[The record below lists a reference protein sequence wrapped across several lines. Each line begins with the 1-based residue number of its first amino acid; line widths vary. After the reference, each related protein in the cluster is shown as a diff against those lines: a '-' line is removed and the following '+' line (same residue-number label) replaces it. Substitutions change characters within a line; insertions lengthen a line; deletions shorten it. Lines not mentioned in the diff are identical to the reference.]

1 GLEPVYL
8 TGSGQLV
15 TERTVGR
22 AAPPPTVLSAARWV
36 VAPLA
41 WRDLG
46 VPFGARARAVAGRA
60 ARALR
65 SRAPRLLGRP
75 SPASAAPLAR
85 VASIH
90 VHPTPARLPLLSAL
104 HPVTGDQLL
113 TTERLEA
120 ADLGYGE
127 PELLGY
133 LDAQAPVTGRLGTA
147 PREVP
152 WGSRF
157 GRRVRTGVNRDR
169 RARGS

>member
-1 GLEPVYL
+1 LG
-8 TGSGQLV
+8 
-15 TERTVGR
+15 
-22 AAPPPTVLSAARWV
+22 SAARWA

-41 WRDLG
+41 WRDNG
-46 VPFGARARAVAGRA
+46 VPLRARARAMAGRA
-60 ARALR
+60 SRALGR
-65 SRAPRLLGRP
+65 GRP
-75 SPASAAPLAR
+75 VSAAPLAR

-90 VHPTPARLPLLSAL
+90 VHPTPSRLPLFSAV

-133 LDAQAPVTGRLGTA
+133 LDAQAPVTGRLGIT

-152 WGSRF
+152 WGSHF
-157 GRRVRTGVNRDR
+157 GRRVRTGADRDR
-169 RARGS
+169 SEPGS